1 MKKLIVLNLTVLVLI
16 LNGCSSTTPNL
27 PQEKVVKSDIQEDK
41 YDDFDRMDREDE
53 RLMSNN
59 NGLLNLNTCP
69 ITR

>member
-1 MKKLIVLNLTVLVLI
+1 MKKLFILELIVLILF

-27 PQEKVVKSDIQEDK
+27 AQNKVVKSDIQEDK

>member
-1 MKKLIVLNLTVLVLI
+1 MKKSLTLGLIVLVLY

-27 PQEKVVKSDIQEDK
+27 SQDKVVKTDVQENE

-53 RLMSNN
+53 RLMHSN
-59 NGLLNLNTCP
+59 NGLLKLNSCS

>member
-1 MKKLIVLNLTVLVLI
+1 MKKLLVLEFIVLVLF
-16 LNGCSSTTPNL
+16 LNGCSSTTANL
-27 PQEKVVKSDIQEDK
+27 PQEKVVKADIQEDK

>member
-1 MKKLIVLNLTVLVLI
+1 MKKLFTLELIVLFLF
-16 LNGCSSTTPNL
+16 LNACSSTTQNL
-27 PQEKVVKSDIQEDK
+27 PQEKVVKTDIQKDK

>member
-1 MKKLIVLNLTVLVLI
+1 MKKLLVLEFIVLVLF
-16 LNGCSSTTPNL
+16 LNGCSSTTTNL
-27 PQEKVVKSDIQEDK
+27 SQEKVVQANIQEDK